1 MSLGR
6 QLEGGIAGKEGAGW
20 MLGSTQA
27 PEEPMEIAAK
37 TDDQVIS
44 YM

>member
-6 QLEGGIAGKEGAGW
+6 KLEGGITGKEGARW